1 MLIIIYE
8 DLIVIFICML
18 SIISKIAFRGQ
29 TRIVQF
35 VKTILLL
42 NVYKFNLTIDVQ
54 NKLIQFVPLNDS
66 ISIYFQIKLF

>member
-1 MLIIIYE
+1 
-8 DLIVIFICML
+8 ML

-42 NVYKFNLTIDVQ
+42 FVYILLCYLTIDVR
-54 NKLIQFVPLNDS
+54 NKLIQFVPLKDILS
-66 ISIYFQIKLF
+66 KYFQIKLF